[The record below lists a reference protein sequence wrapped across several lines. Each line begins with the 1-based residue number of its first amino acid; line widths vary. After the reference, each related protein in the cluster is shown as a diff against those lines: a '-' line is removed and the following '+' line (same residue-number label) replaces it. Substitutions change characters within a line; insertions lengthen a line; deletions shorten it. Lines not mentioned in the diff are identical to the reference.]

1 VREHVLVKAKKLYPD
16 QLQLVKLRIAYI
28 RKSMLNGL
36 LKERFNALTE
46 AGPDGYAKL
55 KDELDRREAEHLAE
69 IDRFLQAIVTSNEP
83 TVLAEDPA
91 RILEDIRGK
100 TFIDED
106 GTTIP
111 FLDQDEYIKLKV
123 PKGSLDESER
133 KEIESHV
140 THTFRFLSTIP
151 WTKEMKDIPNIAW
164 GHHEKLDGTGYPE
177 SKVAREIPVQTRMM
191 TVSDIFD
198 ALTASDRPYKRA
210 VPAQKALDIIAAEV
224 KEEKLDADIVKVFI
238 DAKIWQK
245 KD

>member
-1 VREHVLVKAKKLYPD
+1 
-16 QLQLVKLRIAYI
+16 
-28 RKSMLNGL
+28 MMNGL
-36 LKERFNALTE
+36 LKERFNALSS
-46 AGPDGYAKL
+46 AGPDGYAKV

-69 IDRFLQAIVTSNEP
+69 IDKFLQAIVTSNEP

-91 RILEDIRGK
+91 RILDDIRGK

-106 GTTIP
+106 GTAIP

-123 PKGSLDESER
+123 PRGSLDESER

-151 WTKEMKDIPNIAW
+151 WTKEMKDIPVIAW

-177 SKVAREIPVQTRMM
+177 KKNAVQIPIQTRMM

-224 KEEKLDADIVKVFI
+224 KEEKLDPDIVKVFI

-245 KD
+245 RE